1 MHRPLSWRHHG
12 FLFAAGML
20 LMGSVPHDA
29 SSAPLTGEWG
39 GPQVRFHLTET
50 GGMID
55 LACASVHIAS
65 PLRPGAEGRF
75 TVEVQ
80 YEDFAGGPTPA
91 DAPPAFTSARVSG
104 RVDGN
109 TMQLSIHRAGDQTTQ
124 EFVLERGRRV
134 KLIRCA

>member
-12 FLFAAGML
+12 FLFTAGML
-20 LMGSVPHDA
+20 LMGSAPHDA

-50 GGMID
+50 GGTLE
-55 LACASVHIAS
+55 LACATVRTAS
-65 PLRPGAEGRF
+65 PVRPGSEGQF
-75 TVEVQ
+75 TAVAW
-80 YEDFAGGPTPA
+80 YEDFTGGPTRA
-91 DAPPAFTSARVSG
+91 DAARESTPAHFSG

-109 TMQLSIHRAGDQTTQ
+109 IMRLSVQRAGDVTTQ